1 MKTLSHV
8 TGSPQ
13 QTTRR
18 PRKIGNLPGSSRR
31 RIRGAA
37 HNTKAV
43 GARQADPSR
52 SRAQGTLR
60 KAGQD
65 LGFVEVKTA
74 DFSDEAISNLY
85 RGAAHAGCDL
95 NSFLSAVLLISMN
108 EKKIGAHMKL
118 FTGLN
123 HRERGIVS
131 RYLKWLERLRRE
143 LNGKPLPH
151 FEEERK
157 AAKRIGVSLNELIRE
172 GMRRVMAEFKE
183 LGGVRFGKG
192 VEA

>member
-1 MKTLSHV
+1 
-8 TGSPQ
+8 
-13 QTTRR
+13 
-18 PRKIGNLPGSSRR
+18 
-31 RIRGAA
+31 
-37 HNTKAV
+37 
-43 GARQADPSR
+43 
-52 SRAQGTLR
+52 
-60 KAGQD
+60 
-65 LGFVEVKTA
+65 
-74 DFSDEAISNLY
+74 
-85 RGAAHAGCDL
+85 
-95 NSFLSAVLLISMN
+95 MN